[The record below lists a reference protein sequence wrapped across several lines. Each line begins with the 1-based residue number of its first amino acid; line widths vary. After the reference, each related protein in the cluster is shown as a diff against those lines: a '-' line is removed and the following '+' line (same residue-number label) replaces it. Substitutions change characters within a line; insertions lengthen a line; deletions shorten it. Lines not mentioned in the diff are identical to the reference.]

1 MAVQARSAFETAE
14 RAASH
19 GNTITAQYIA
29 VSSTSLTIIGD
40 PHFPNPKTATPAAS
54 LGASPQIVN
63 IA

>member
-1 MAVQARSAFETAE
+1 LATAE

-19 GNTITAQYIA
+19 GSTIIAQYIA

-40 PHFPNPKTATPAAS
+40 PHFPNPKTAIPAAS
-54 LGASPQIVN
+54 LGASPQIVK